1 MEGAG
6 WQERYLIDQGII
18 QNNTMG
24 GGSLSLSV
32 LQGKNTECRIRRT
45 DKTVAGAEEVDIKV
59 EEKTITNGNNQLPV
73 LS

>member
-1 MEGAG
+1 MRG
-6 WQERYLIDQGII
+6 WKVQEQYLNDQGII
-18 QNNTMG
+18 QNKTMG
-24 GGSLSLSV
+24 GGILSLSV

-45 DKTVAGAEEVDIKV
+45 GKTVAGAEEVDIKV